1 MSVITSD
8 FIKLVASIW
17 HRFSLE
23 NDEAETLTNMLAP
36 MDDAG
41 NRRVPSPGDPNA
53 G

>member
-1 MSVITSD
+1 MSAITSD

-41 NRRVPSPGDPNA
+41 WVFLVVAEAFFP
-53 G
+53 